1 MTAAAPGRFIQFTQ
15 ATPRRVAWSMPL
27 RYRGLAGPLLLSV
40 TAFSLVAAGP
50 AAAQIRMSG
59 PATVALMTG
68 SDDVRYAVYEVE
80 LTNYR
85 GMPILLTRVSFHFDS
100 SAAEIVGYP
109 DTSLSPLLQRP
120 GQPTTPEPRLL
131 APGALTVL
139 YAWVPLPP
147 GSLADRTIWTRVG
160 AEPRAPDG
168 SAAVKFTTIA
178 VWGAPVR
185 ILATSPR
192 VLAAPLTGG
201 PWLAANGPS
210 SASAHRRARF
220 VFDSEPWDAQRFAI
234 DWVKV
239 NTAGKTFEGDST
251 KNANYLAYGAPL
263 LAVSNG
269 VVLGFVDTLPENVPN
284 SDKIAIAVTRETVAG
299 NRLLLKVGDSAV
311 VLYAHLQPHSVKV
324 KEGQKVKKGDVL
336 ALLGNSGNSS
346 EPHLHIHLATGS
358 NIHDV
363 LTGDGLPYAMPSASI
378 IGQCAAF
385 GAECTPTAPRPEGK
399 TMPLENVLV
408 EFP

>member
-1 MTAAAPGRFIQFTQ
+1 
-15 ATPRRVAWSMPL
+15 MPL
-27 RYRGLAGPLLLSV
+27 RSRGLAGPLLALAIALA
-40 TAFSLVAAGP
+40 TWAATP
-50 AAAQIRMSG
+50 LDAQVRMSG
-59 PATVALMTG
+59 PAAVPLMTG

-85 GMPILLTRVSFHFDS
+85 AVPILLTRVSFHFDS
-100 SAAEIVGYP
+100 SDAELIGYP
-109 DTSLSPLLQRP
+109 DTALSPLLRRP
-120 GQPTTPEPRLL
+120 GQPDSPEPRLL
-131 APGALTVL
+131 PPGGLTIL
-139 YAWVPLPP
+139 YAWVPLPA
-147 GSLADRTIWTRVG
+147 GSVAGRTIWTRVG
-160 AEPRAPDG
+160 ADQRAPDG
-168 SAAVKFTTIA
+168 SAAAAGMA

-185 ILATSPR
+185 ILAASPR
-192 VLAAPLTGG
+192 VLGAPLHGG
-201 PWLAANGPS
+201 PWLAGNGPS
-210 SASAHRRARF
+210 PTSAHRRARF
-220 VFDSEPWDAQRFAI
+220 VLDSEPWDAQRFAI

-251 KNANYLAYGAPL
+251 KNPSYLAYGAPL
-263 LAVSNG
+263 LAVANG

-284 SDKIAIAVTRETVAG
+284 GDKIAIAVTRETVAG

-311 VLYAHLQPHSVKV
+311 VLYAHLQPNSVKV
-324 KEGQKVKKGDVL
+324 KAGQKVRKGDVL

-363 LTGDGLPYAMPSASI
+363 LTADGLPYAMPSASI

-385 GAECTPTAPRPEGK
+385 GAQCTRTAPRPAGN